1 MTATSGLGVFKLF
14 GREFKIMGNRL
25 VGEHGKA
32 FLPTN
37 TRGMTAVAT
46 PTDFK
51 PVGKVVN
58 KIAQSLAKGTL
69 LAKTAGFFPAMGITL
84 VAGAGIG
91 YLLGNAFDDDDKNQG
106 LVVEKEKKQEE
117 PKPVVEDNKEQPKE
131 PKPVVEVTENTEKD
145 YHTIKTGGMSW
156 AGIVQSYYPELVEK
170 CDGKLYGKDGAIRKL
185 KEALSKC
192 DDIDLVN
199 ASDIPKT
206 LNLPLELEGVK
217 INQNASVQN
226 TKIAQTGGH
235 TDIQESGCKNTKTT
249 YTATDKQNQKSFTWH
264 DEKAVVDSL
273 KVRTGVEEY
282 EVRKAS

>member
-14 GREFKIMGNRL
+14 GREFKIMGNRI
-25 VGEHGKA
+25 VGEHGRA
-32 FLPTN
+32 FLRTD

-46 PTDFK
+46 PTDRK

-91 YLLGNAFDDDDKNQG
+91 YLLGNAFGDDDKNQG
-106 LVVEKEKKQEE
+106 LVVEKEKKQE
-117 PKPVVEDNKEQPKE
+117 E

-192 DDIDLVN
+192 HDIDLVN

-206 LNLPLELEGVK
+206 LNLPFELEGVK
-217 INQNASVQN
+217 INQNASAQK
-226 TKIAQTGGH
+226 TKIVQTGGH
-235 TDIQESGCKNTKTT
+235 TDIQEAGCKNTKTT
-249 YTATDKQNQKSFTWH
+249 YTATDTQNKKSFTWH

-282 EVRKAS
+282 EVRKAN